1 MTNRDAIAMRKAIAI
16 AVLVPLAL
24 LIVMFAVA
32 NREIITVS
40 FDPFDSAHPALAFK
54 MPLFM
59 LIFALVTVGVVVG
72 GIAAWLK
79 QHKWRMRARRAEAE
93 ARDLRSRLDADQ
105 PRRNVPALEASPPF
119 AVPPAA

>member
-1 MTNRDAIAMRKAIAI
+1 MRKFIAI
-16 AVLVPLAL
+16 AVLVPLAI

-40 FDPFDSAHPALAFK
+40 FDPFDSVAPALAFK

-93 ARDLRSRLDADQ
+93 ARDLRVRLDAGE
-105 PRRNVPALEASPPF
+105 PRRNLPAVVEASPPF
-119 AVPPAA
+119 IVPPAA

>member
-16 AVLVPLAL
+16 AVLVPLAI

-32 NREIITVS
+32 NREVITVS
-40 FDPFDSAHPALAFK
+40 FDPFDSVTPALSFK

-93 ARDLRSRLDADQ
+93 ARDLRARLDADQ